1 MHCNFDGHRY
11 TFASSQLNLQS
22 RWRETMHC
30 VQGGD
35 SDSKYA
41 DKVQGHAVTWLSE
54 LIAIVCHMD
63 PEKTPM
69 CILCKKLSNPH
80 GIR

>member
-1 MHCNFDGHRY
+1 
-11 TFASSQLNLQS
+11 
-22 RWRETMHC
+22 MHC